1 MRYERQCKWGWL
13 RRPHLCLLVR
23 EKVGPHAARRR
34 LKPAAGTPSLL
45 KQANQRLSLLQQA
58 WYSRVGIHPHSA
70 TSIDAPP
77 DPVYTGIPIFYT
89 LKVNMHDD
97 IAQQPAALRAVIDYC
112 RSSEGSARLAAAPIG
127 RAPILTG
134 MGASYHAALAMVP
147 YFHSLGI
154 PALAVESIDLLNYS
168 QVLLQEGRPLI
179 FISQS
184 GTSAEVAALAEVL
197 PAGVPLLAVT
207 NDVESVLAQRAQLVL
222 PTLAGKE
229 SGVATKTYLNC
240 LAVLWLL
247 ARRWG
252 GVLNGDEG
260 ATLEQVAAESER
272 LVADTDATAA
282 RWLETFD
289 GAGQLV
295 FAGHGPHVSTAR
307 QAAMMLAERAR
318 VAAIGMGVGAL
329 RHGPIEIAQA
339 DLGAVMFA
347 SPGRSS
353 ESALALAGELAG
365 HGARVLI
372 VEHGRARSL
381 DEAPAASGIDEFLA
395 PLLDV
400 IPAQIFADAL
410 ARKLGVGPGFRYIGK
425 VVTRL

>member
-1 MRYERQCKWGWL
+1 MKEYGD
-13 RRPHLCLLVR
+13 VD
-23 EKVGPHAARRR
+23 
-34 LKPAAGTPSLL
+34 
-45 KQANQRLSLLQQA
+45 
-58 WYSRVGIHPHSA
+58 A
-70 TSIDAPP
+70 TLDL
-77 DPVYTGIPIFYT
+77 VYTGITSFYMI
-89 LKVNMHDD
+89 KVNMHDD
-97 IAQQPAALRAVIDYC
+97 IAQQPTALRAVIDYYQ
-112 RSSEGSARLAAAPIG
+112 SSAGAARLAAAPIG

-134 MGASYHAALAMVP
+134 MGASYHAALAIVP

-154 PALAVESIDLLNYS
+154 PALAIEATDLLFYS
-168 QVLLQEGRPLI
+168 QALLQDGRPLI

-184 GTSAEVAALAEVL
+184 GASAEVAAIAEML
-197 PAGVPLLAVT
+197 PAGTALLAVT
-207 NDVESVLAQRAQLVL
+207 NDAESLLAQRAQLVL

-240 LAVLWLL
+240 MAVLWLL

-252 GVLNGDEG
+252 GALNGEE
-260 ATLEQVAAESER
+260 ARSALEQVAAEIAR
-272 LVADTDATAA
+272 LVADAAATAA
-282 RWLETFD
+282 CWLDALGGVPTD
-289 GAGQLV
+289 GAAVERLV

-329 RHGPIEIAQA
+329 RHGPIEIAQP
-339 DLGAVMFA
+339 DLGAVIFA

-353 ESALALAGELAG
+353 ESAIALAGELAG
-365 HGARVLI
+365 YGARVLI
-372 VEHGRARSL
+372 VEHGRTRNPG
-381 DEAPAASGIDEFLA
+381 EAPVAAFGIDEFLA